1 MGHAH
6 AFNELMGLPL
16 AVYLLKTLLKTYFE
30 RESKYREVSG
40 NDELQLEIN
49 SAGVGMRGAFFF
61 L

>member
-30 RESKYREVSG
+30 RESKYG
-40 NDELQLEIN
+40 K
-49 SAGVGMRGAFFF
+49 
-61 L
+61 